1 MNVSHEWKIPEGATV
16 HIKEVLCPICH
27 LLINDNPIMMF
38 LENGGVVPAHKS
50 CITNQ
55 KTIDSINIKVFPV
68 HDYTNYPLTFDG
80 GL

>member
-38 LENGGVVPAHKS
+38 LENGGVVRHTSPASQTK
-50 CITNQ
+50 
-55 KTIDSINIKVFPV
+55 KP
-68 HDYTNYPLTFDG
+68 
-80 GL
+80 